1 MSIKQSKK
9 LSSARIKRFNKAIS
23 LASTHDD
30 VEKAV
35 ENAVTSLLHDYA
47 SHRYG
52 SDNTSLTYP
61 YNTDGLVEFSDG
73 KEPYSIL
80 VETKKNVDMSG
91 SNYGLIRI
99 LAQVIYYLKRFEL
112 EGEHLPD
119 AVVVADQDEIISI
132 SADLLYPYLEGEY
145 DWSIAP
151 SSAGAKSTKLV
162 EDLKKDNIAKKV
174 YIHDLSNPDNF
185 NASDFLED
193 LDSKARLSET
203 VKITATVDNLVKVFT
218 NFSTDVFTSAPG
230 LFDKVITGDRKRV
243 EVFLRSLQDDD
254 EVYIHPKKKKL
265 IVDDKEIFNVNV
277 QAYEQFWQQHKQG
290 RDNYTRKELA
300 LIDSCA
306 DLIIDEKQRR
316 MKGDFYTPP
325 LWVDKAHEVI
335 ESCIGEDWK
344 DEYVVWD
351 MAAGMRNLT
360 RDYRFGDGNL
370 YTSTLFQE
378 DIDLSKAYN
387 KEGYHFQY
395 DFLNDDMN
403 LHDMSLEEIKTFS
416 DEELEKTFKM
426 PVSLIKAMIEK
437 KPIVFFANPPYG
449 QPGTNLG
456 REHKKGVVQSSIGNM
471 MNNMG
476 HAKMEMYTQ
485 FLYRTKLFKE
495 IFEYGEDDDLHLFF
509 FGMNHYTSPSFGNF
523 MEDMTSKFHFDK
535 GFMINAGEFNTA
547 ASSWGIIF
555 SHWMTQGEKNQKE
568 FTFDVLKS
576 TKDNKIEKITTWT
589 GKRSYKTELI
599 SSWMKEIDIPK
610 ELSQNQVLTKNGFDS
625 PTSKSIRC
633 NLHKKWMGYLVNIG
647 SSLKK
652 SRGDLQFY
660 SLGAA
665 MANGRDITKDNFERI
680 STTFSIRRA
689 VYNDIAK
696 DKLLWVREKDLFTT
710 PSEDLLTP
718 EFIADCVVFSLFDI
732 KSNQTSL
739 RGYQYKGKSYTVVN
753 EFFPY
758 SVDSMEEL
766 AEEHHNADIQDD
778 VIGHSNRFVYQ
789 WLEDHKDDISEEA
802 QALLDEAWSLI
813 EDSFPYREQFFQ
825 ENPRYQIN
833 TWDAGWLQVRRMIFG
848 RDRTTDDFLDRK
860 ESFDKTLN
868 ALGDKI
874 AQAAYEDGVI

>member
-35 ENAVTSLLHDYA
+35 ENAVTSLLHDYT

-73 KEPYSIL
+73 KESYSIL

-132 SADLLYPYLEGEY
+132 SADLLYPYLEGKY

-403 LHDMSLEEIKTFS
+403 LHDMSLEEIKELS
-416 DEELEKTFKM
+416 DKDLEETFKL

-456 REHKKGVVQSSIGNM
+456 KEHKENISTNAVSHM
-471 MNNMG
+471 MHG
-476 HAKMEMYTQ
+476 LRHSKMELFTQ
-485 FLYRTKLFKE
+485 FMYRMILVKDF
-495 IFEYGEDDDLHLFF
+495 FDYDEDDDFHLFLF
-509 FGMNHYTSPSFGNF
+509 SNNYLTSIGFKNF
-523 MEDMTSKFHFDK
+523 VEKVTNQLHFDQ
-535 GFMINAGEFNTA
+535 GFLIQGGEFNTA
-547 ASSWGIIF
+547 KDSWNIIF
-555 SHWMTQGEKNQKE
+555 SHWSSHGNKNQQK
-568 FTFDVLKS
+568 FPFDVLQS
-576 TKDNKIEKITTWT
+576 TKKGAVEKISTWEAKKIDENNT
-589 GKRSYKTELI
+589 LSG
-599 SSWMKEIDIPK
+599 WFKEIPQGKKSIDKPG
-610 ELSQNQVLTKNGFDS
+610 TKNGIDA
-625 PTSKSIRC
+625 PTSKTDRSRMSKDALGVLMQAGDALNDARMYVSIFT
-633 NLHKKWMGYLVNIG
+633 MGA
-647 SSLKK
+647 
-652 SRGDLQFY
+652 SRG
-660 SLGAA
+660 
-665 MANGRDITKDNFERI
+665 NGRDINKDNFSRACVD
-680 STTFSIRRA
+680 FSVKRSVYIDVDNKKELWIRDK
-689 VYNDIAK
+689 DI
-696 DKLLWVREKDLFTT
+696 FTT
-710 PSEDLLTP
+710 PSKDLLTP
-718 EFIADCVVFSLFDI
+718 EFIADCVVFSLFDTQ
-732 KSNQTSL
+732 SNQTSL
-739 RGYQYKGKSYTVVN
+739 RDYEYKGKSYTVVN

-758 SVDSMEEL
+758 DISAVEEL
-766 AEEHHNADIQDD
+766 SEEHHNADIQDD

-789 WLEDHKDDISEEA
+789 WLEDHKDDISKEA

-825 ENPRYQIN
+825 ENPRYQVN

-868 ALGDKI
+868 TLGDKI

>member
-35 ENAVTSLLHDYA
+35 ENAVTSLLHDYT

-73 KEPYSIL
+73 KESYSIL

-265 IVDDKEIFNVNV
+265 IVDDKEIFGVNV

-387 KEGYHFQY
+387 KEGCHFQY

-403 LHDMSLEEIKTFS
+403 LHDMSLEEIKSFS

-456 REHKKGVVQSSIGNM
+456 KEHKKDITTNAISHM
-471 MNNMG
+471 MHGLG
-476 HAKMEMYTQ
+476 HSKMELFTQ
-485 FLYRTKLFKE
+485 FMYRMILVKDLFD
-495 IFEYGEDDDLHLFF
+495 YGEDDDFHLFLF
-509 FGMNHYTSPSFGNF
+509 SNNYLTSIGFKNF
-523 MEDMTSKFHFDK
+523 VEKIITQLHFNQ
-535 GFMINAGEFNTA
+535 GFLIQGGEFNTA
-547 ASSWGIIF
+547 KDSWNIIF
-555 SHWMTQGEKNQKE
+555 SHWSSHGNKNQQK
-568 FTFDVLKS
+568 FPFDVLHS
-576 TKDNKIEKITTWT
+576 TKKGEVEKISTREAKKIDENNTLSGWF
-589 GKRSYKTELI
+589 
-599 SSWMKEIDIPK
+599 KEIPQGKKSIDKPG
-610 ELSQNQVLTKNGFDS
+610 TKNGINA
-625 PTSKSIRC
+625 PTSKTDRSRMSKDALGVLMQAGDALNDARMYVSIFT
-633 NLHKKWMGYLVNIG
+633 MGA
-647 SSLKK
+647 
-652 SRGDLQFY
+652 SRG
-660 SLGAA
+660 
-665 MANGRDITKDNFERI
+665 NGRDVNKDNFSRACVD
-680 STTFSIRRA
+680 FSVKRSVYIDVDNKKELWIRDK
-689 VYNDIAK
+689 DI
-696 DKLLWVREKDLFTT
+696 FTT

-718 EFIADCVVFSLFDI
+718 EFIADCVVFSLFDTQ
-732 KSNQTSL
+732 SNQTSL
-739 RGYQYKGKSYTVVN
+739 RDYQYKGKSYTVVN

-758 SVDSMEEL
+758 SIDSMEEL
-766 AEEHHNADIQDD
+766 AEKHHNADIQDD
-778 VIGHSNRFVYQ
+778 VVGHSNRFVYQ

-802 QALLDEAWSLI
+802 QSLLDEAWSLI

-825 ENPRYQIN
+825 ENPRYQVN

-860 ESFDKTLN
+860 ESFDKTLD

>member
-35 ENAVTSLLHDYA
+35 ENAVTSLLHDYT

-73 KEPYSIL
+73 KESYSIL

-132 SADLLYPYLEGEY
+132 SADLLYPYLEGKY

-387 KEGYHFQY
+387 KEGCHFQY

-403 LHDMSLEEIKTFS
+403 LHDMSLEEIKSLS

-456 REHKKGVVQSSIGNM
+456 KEHKKDITTNAISHM
-471 MNNMG
+471 MHGLG
-476 HAKMEMYTQ
+476 HSKMELFTQ
-485 FLYRTKLFKE
+485 FMYRMILVKDLFD
-495 IFEYGEDDDLHLFF
+495 YGEDDDFHLFLF
-509 FGMNHYTSPSFGNF
+509 SNNYLTSIGFKNF
-523 MEDMTSKFHFDK
+523 VEKIITQLHFNQ
-535 GFMINAGEFNTA
+535 GFLIQGGEFNTA
-547 ASSWGIIF
+547 KDSWNIIF
-555 SHWMTQGEKNQKE
+555 SHWSSHGNKNQQK
-568 FTFDVLKS
+568 FPFDVLHS
-576 TKDNKIEKITTWT
+576 TKKGEVEKISTWEAKKIDENNT
-589 GKRSYKTELI
+589 LSG
-599 SSWMKEIDIPK
+599 WFKEIPQGKKSIDKPG
-610 ELSQNQVLTKNGFDS
+610 TKNGINA
-625 PTSKSIRC
+625 PTSKTDRSRMSKDALGVLMQAGDALNDARMYVSIFT
-633 NLHKKWMGYLVNIG
+633 MGA
-647 SSLKK
+647 
-652 SRGDLQFY
+652 SRG
-660 SLGAA
+660 
-665 MANGRDITKDNFERI
+665 NGRDVNKDNFSRACVD
-680 STTFSIRRA
+680 FSVKRSVYIDVDNKKELWIRDK
-689 VYNDIAK
+689 DI
-696 DKLLWVREKDLFTT
+696 FTT

-718 EFIADCVVFSLFDI
+718 EFIADCVVFSLFDTQ
-732 KSNQTSL
+732 SNQTSL
-739 RGYQYKGKSYTVVN
+739 RDYQYKGKSYTVVN

-758 SVDSMEEL
+758 SIDSMEEL
-766 AEEHHNADIQDD
+766 AEKHHNADIQDD
-778 VIGHSNRFVYQ
+778 VVGHSNRFVYQ

-802 QALLDEAWSLI
+802 QSLLDEAWSLI

-825 ENPRYQIN
+825 ENPRYQVN

-860 ESFDKTLN
+860 ESFDKTLD

>member
-35 ENAVTSLLHDYA
+35 ENAVTSLLHDYT

-73 KEPYSIL
+73 KESYSIL

-132 SADLLYPYLEGEY
+132 SADLLYPYLEGKY

-265 IVDDKEIFNVNV
+265 IVDDKEIFGVNV

-387 KEGYHFQY
+387 KEGCHFQY

-416 DEELEKTFKM
+416 DEELEKTFKI

-456 REHKKGVVQSSIGNM
+456 KEHKKDITNNAISHM
-471 MNNMG
+471 MHGLG
-476 HAKMEMYTQ
+476 HSKMELFTQ
-485 FLYRTKLFKE
+485 FMYRMILVRDLFD
-495 IFEYGEDDDLHLFF
+495 YGEDDDFHLFLF
-509 FGMNHYTSPSFGNF
+509 SNNYLTSIGFKNF
-523 MEDMTSKFHFDK
+523 VEKVTTQLHFNQ
-535 GFMINAGEFNTA
+535 GFLIQGGEFNTA
-547 ASSWGIIF
+547 KDSWNIIF
-555 SHWMTQGEKNQKE
+555 SHWSSHGNKNQQK
-568 FTFDVLKS
+568 FPFDVLQS
-576 TKDNKIEKITTWT
+576 TKKGEVEKISTWEAKKIDENNT
-589 GKRSYKTELI
+589 LSG
-599 SSWMKEIDIPK
+599 WFKEIPQGKKSIDKPG
-610 ELSQNQVLTKNGFDS
+610 TKNGIDA
-625 PTSKSIRC
+625 PTSKTDRSRMSKDALGVLMQAGDALNDARMYVSIFT
-633 NLHKKWMGYLVNIG
+633 MGA
-647 SSLKK
+647 
-652 SRGDLQFY
+652 SRG
-660 SLGAA
+660 
-665 MANGRDITKDNFERI
+665 NGRDINKDNFSRACVD
-680 STTFSIRRA
+680 FSVKRSVYIDVDNKKELWIRDK
-689 VYNDIAK
+689 DI
-696 DKLLWVREKDLFTT
+696 FTT
-710 PSEDLLTP
+710 PSKDLLTP
-718 EFIADCVVFSLFDI
+718 EFIADCIVFSLFDTQ
-732 KSNQTSL
+732 SNQTSL
-739 RGYQYKGKSYTVVN
+739 RDYQYKGKSYTVVN

-758 SVDSMEEL
+758 SIKSMEDL
-766 AEEHHNADIQDD
+766 AEEHHNSDIQDD

-825 ENPRYQIN
+825 ENPRYQVN

-860 ESFDKTLN
+860 ESFDKTLD

-874 AQAAYEDGVI
+874 AQAAYKDGVI

>member
-35 ENAVTSLLHDYA
+35 ENAVTSLLHDYT

-73 KEPYSIL
+73 KESYSIL

-132 SADLLYPYLEGEY
+132 SADLLYPYLEGKY

-387 KEGYHFQY
+387 KEGCYFQY

-403 LHDMSLEEIKTFS
+403 LHDMSLEEIKSLS

-456 REHKKGVVQSSIGNM
+456 KEHKKDITTNAISHM
-471 MNNMG
+471 MHGLG
-476 HAKMEMYTQ
+476 HSKMELFTQ
-485 FLYRTKLFKE
+485 FMYRMILVKDLFD
-495 IFEYGEDDDLHLFF
+495 YGEDDDFHLFLF
-509 FGMNHYTSPSFGNF
+509 SNNYLTSIGFKNF
-523 MEDMTSKFHFDK
+523 VEKIITQLHFNQ
-535 GFMINAGEFNTA
+535 GFLIQGGEFNTA
-547 ASSWGIIF
+547 KDSWNIIF
-555 SHWMTQGEKNQKE
+555 SHWSSHGNKNQQK
-568 FTFDVLKS
+568 FPFDVLHS
-576 TKDNKIEKITTWT
+576 TKKGEVEKISTWEAKKIDENNT
-589 GKRSYKTELI
+589 LSG
-599 SSWMKEIDIPK
+599 WFKEIPQGKKSIDKPG
-610 ELSQNQVLTKNGFDS
+610 TKNGINA
-625 PTSKSIRC
+625 PTSKTDRSRMSKDALGVLMQAGDALNDARMYVSIFT
-633 NLHKKWMGYLVNIG
+633 MGA
-647 SSLKK
+647 
-652 SRGDLQFY
+652 SRG
-660 SLGAA
+660 
-665 MANGRDITKDNFERI
+665 NGRDVNKDNFSRACVD
-680 STTFSIRRA
+680 FSVKRSVYIDVDNKKELWIRDK
-689 VYNDIAK
+689 DI
-696 DKLLWVREKDLFTT
+696 FTT

-718 EFIADCVVFSLFDI
+718 EFIADCVVFSLFDTQ
-732 KSNQTSL
+732 SNQTSL
-739 RGYQYKGKSYTVVN
+739 RDYQYKGKSYTVVN

-758 SVDSMEEL
+758 SIESMEEL

-825 ENPRYQIN
+825 ENPRYQVN

>member
-35 ENAVTSLLHDYA
+35 ENAVTSLLHDYT

-73 KEPYSIL
+73 KESYSIL

-132 SADLLYPYLEGEY
+132 SADLLYPYLEGKY

-265 IVDDKEIFNVNV
+265 IVDDKEIFGVNV

-387 KEGYHFQY
+387 KEGCHFQY

-416 DEELEKTFKM
+416 DEELEKTFKI

-456 REHKKGVVQSSIGNM
+456 KEHKKDITNNAISHM
-471 MNNMG
+471 MHGLG
-476 HAKMEMYTQ
+476 HSKMELFTQ
-485 FLYRTKLFKE
+485 FMYRMILVRDLFD
-495 IFEYGEDDDLHLFF
+495 YGEDDDFHLFLF
-509 FGMNHYTSPSFGNF
+509 SNNYLTSIGFKNF
-523 MEDMTSKFHFDK
+523 VEKVTTQLHFNQ
-535 GFMINAGEFNTA
+535 GFLIQGGEFNTA
-547 ASSWGIIF
+547 KDSWNIIF
-555 SHWMTQGEKNQKE
+555 SHWSSHGNKNQQK
-568 FTFDVLKS
+568 FPFDVLQS
-576 TKDNKIEKITTWT
+576 TKKGEVEKISTWEAKKIDENNT
-589 GKRSYKTELI
+589 LSG
-599 SSWMKEIDIPK
+599 WFKEIPQGKKSIDKPG
-610 ELSQNQVLTKNGFDS
+610 TKNGIDA
-625 PTSKSIRC
+625 PTSKTDRSRMSNDALGVLMQAGDTLNDARMYVSIFT
-633 NLHKKWMGYLVNIG
+633 MGA
-647 SSLKK
+647 
-652 SRGDLQFY
+652 SRG
-660 SLGAA
+660 
-665 MANGRDITKDNFERI
+665 NGRDINKDNFSRACVD
-680 STTFSIRRA
+680 FSVKRSVYIDVDNKKELWIRDK
-689 VYNDIAK
+689 DI
-696 DKLLWVREKDLFTT
+696 FTT
-710 PSEDLLTP
+710 PSKDLLTP
-718 EFIADCVVFSLFDI
+718 EFIADCIVFSLFDTQ
-732 KSNQTSL
+732 SNQTSL
-739 RGYQYKGKSYTVVN
+739 RDYQYKGKSYTVVN

-758 SVDSMEEL
+758 SIKSMEDL
-766 AEEHHNADIQDD
+766 AEEHHNSDIQDD

-825 ENPRYQIN
+825 ENPRYQVN

-860 ESFDKTLN
+860 ESFDKTLD

-874 AQAAYEDGVI
+874 AQAAYKDGVI

>member
-23 LASTHDD
+23 LSSTHDD

-35 ENAVTSLLHDYA
+35 ENAVTSLLHDYT

-73 KEPYSIL
+73 KESYSIL

-132 SADLLYPYLEGEY
+132 SADLLYPYLEGGY

-325 LWVDKAHEVI
+325 LWVNKAHEVI

-403 LHDMSLEEIKTFS
+403 LHDMSLEEIKSFS

-449 QPGTNLG
+449 QSGTSQDK
-456 REHKKGVVQSSIGNM
+456 EHKKGIEKTAVKEKMKNLGR
-471 MNNMG
+471 
-476 HAKMEMYTQ
+476 AKSELSTQ
-485 FLYRTKLFKE
+485 FMYRIQLFKN
-495 IFEYGEDDDLHLFF
+495 IFEYSEDDEFHIFF
-509 FGMNHYTSPSFGNF
+509 FTPIFFSSTVF
-523 MEDMTSKFHFDK
+523 SKFFDDFLNDFHFDE

-547 ASSWGIIF
+547 ESTWGIIF
-555 SHWMTQGEKNQKE
+555 SHFSSCGEKNQSNLN
-568 FTFDVLKS
+568 FDVMKNDKS
-576 TKDNKIEKITTWT
+576 KGIYKIKEWT
-589 GKRSYKTELI
+589 GKRVWKNETI
-599 SSWMKEIDIPK
+599 SDWVKEIKGNNKVSSLQI
-610 ELSQNQVLTKNGFDS
+610 LTKNGLDS
-625 PTSKSIRC
+625 PTAKTVGCVQKNDWIGYFHNDGTSVKRSLRYTG
-633 NLHKKWMGYLVNIG
+633 LYSMGYGHG
-647 SSLKK
+647 S
-652 SRGDLQFY
+652 GMDV
-660 SLGAA
+660 
-665 MANGRDITKDNFERI
+665 TKDNLYRAC
-680 STTFSIRRA
+680 TAFSIERS
-689 VYNDIAK
+689 VYKMFLENNEDWIYGKAN
-696 DKLLWVREKDLFTT
+696 FTI

-825 ENPRYQIN
+825 ENPRYQVN

>member
-35 ENAVTSLLHDYA
+35 ENAVTSLLHDYT

-73 KEPYSIL
+73 KESYSIL

-344 DEYVVWD
+344 DECVVWD

-387 KEGYHFQY
+387 KEGCHFQY

-403 LHDMSLEEIKTFS
+403 LHDMSLEEIKSFS

-456 REHKKGVVQSSIGNM
+456 KEHKKDITNNAISHM
-471 MNNMG
+471 MHGLG
-476 HAKMEMYTQ
+476 HSKMELFTQ
-485 FLYRTKLFKE
+485 FMYRMILVRDLFD
-495 IFEYGEDDDLHLFF
+495 YGEDDDFHLFLF
-509 FGMNHYTSPSFGNF
+509 SNNYLTSIGFKNF
-523 MEDMTSKFHFDK
+523 VEKVTTQLHFNQ
-535 GFMINAGEFNTA
+535 GFLIQGGEFNTA
-547 ASSWGIIF
+547 KDSWNIIF
-555 SHWMTQGEKNQKE
+555 SHWSSHGNKNQQK
-568 FTFDVLKS
+568 FPFDVLQS
-576 TKDNKIEKITTWT
+576 TKKGAVEKISTWEA
-589 GKRSYKTELI
+589 KRL
-599 SSWMKEIDIPK
+599 MKII
-610 ELSQNQVLTKNGFDS
+610 L
-625 PTSKSIRC
+625 
-633 NLHKKWMGYLVNIG
+633 
-647 SSLKK
+647 
-652 SRGDLQFY
+652 
-660 SLGAA
+660 
-665 MANGRDITKDNFERI
+665 
-680 STTFSIRRA
+680 
-689 VYNDIAK
+689 
-696 DKLLWVREKDLFTT
+696 
-710 PSEDLLTP
+710 
-718 EFIADCVVFSLFDI
+718 
-732 KSNQTSL
+732 
-739 RGYQYKGKSYTVVN
+739 
-753 EFFPY
+753 
-758 SVDSMEEL
+758 
-766 AEEHHNADIQDD
+766 
-778 VIGHSNRFVYQ
+778 
-789 WLEDHKDDISEEA
+789 
-802 QALLDEAWSLI
+802 
-813 EDSFPYREQFFQ
+813 
-825 ENPRYQIN
+825 
-833 TWDAGWLQVRRMIFG
+833 
-848 RDRTTDDFLDRK
+848 
-860 ESFDKTLN
+860 
-868 ALGDKI
+868 
-874 AQAAYEDGVI
+874 